1 MNCLSINDI
10 VYIILQAS
18 LILFCLFLI
27 PKDLRI
33 RFNKGVVAVVE
44 RGSEGFG
51 YFIIFYNVLSLIF
64 ISIAM
69 VTYFF
74 KDYIAI
80 IIVFNQIL
88 LFYPCLYSSWFR
100 NKIVGFFGRLKKER
114 H

>member
-10 VYIILQAS
+10 VYIVLQAS
-18 LILFCLFLI
+18 LILFCLILI
-27 PKDLRI
+27 PKDLKI
-33 RFNKGVVAVVE
+33 KSNKGIVAIVE

-51 YFIIFYNVLSLIF
+51 YLIIVFNVLSLIF

-80 IIVFNQIL
+80 IIIFNQIL
-88 LFYPCLYSSWFR
+88 LYYSCLYSPWFR
-100 NKIVGFFGRLKKER
+100 NKIIGFFGRLKKER